1 MHLIFSTG
9 LGSTS
14 GSDSRTD
21 AGVMLN
27 AVSAWFPIAVQLR
40 CPVGPVL
47 PERYHL
53 LIQRFWSSEVSRVLL
68 DPVERRRSMLSG
80 RCQADLAV
88 ISGVG
93 EAPFWCYTF
102 FG

>member
-14 GSDSRTD
+14 D
-21 AGVMLN
+21 
-27 AVSAWFPIAVQLR
+27 PIAEQTLDHAERRFSMVPLAVQLR
-40 CPVGPVL
+40 GPVRPVL

-53 LIQRFWSSEVSRVLL
+53 LIQRLWSSEVSRVLL
-68 DPVERRRSMLSG
+68 DPVERRRPMLSG
-80 RCQADLAV
+80 RCQARLAV

-93 EAPFWCYTF
+93 EAPFWC
-102 FG
+102 